1 MSSFLS
7 RRKYTIGIIVV
18 GLVYALFVVFLWSIQ
33 NYENNR
39 NKKESVTIMDENYY
53 DSIQVVN
60 DAAKDSNSS
69 HIPY

>member
-1 MSSFLS
+1 MSNRLYKNPS
-7 RRKYTIGIIVV
+7 VV
-18 GLVYALFVVFLWSIQ
+18 LLLLGAFFVVTVVFLRSVVLRDKSTVPST
-33 NYENNR
+33 YS
-39 NKKESVTIMDENYY
+39 ESYY